1 MSRPHSIR
9 RYVALGFAAVVPL
22 VVLSSVHRGAEGQQ
36 APAAPPT
43 LTPAE
48 QAERIARTGGSV
60 PVESNINAALRR
72 FEPGNKTYWHSHDG
86 GFILF
91 VQEGRARV
99 QRRGEPMKELR
110 VGEIDYAP
118 PGVEH
123 WHGAAPNEP
132 LVQLGVVPFGGGI
145 RFLEPVTDAQYNGQS
160 R

>member
-1 MSRPHSIR
+1 MTRSWSLHRSIAFR
-9 RYVALGFAAVVPL
+9 CAAVAWL
-22 VVLSSVHRGAEGQQ
+22 VAVSIPGSNVAGQQ
-36 APAAPPT
+36 APPAS

-48 QAERIARTGGSV
+48 QAERVARTGGSV

-72 FEPGNKTYWHSHDG
+72 FEPGSKTYWHSHDG

-99 QRRGEPMKELR
+99 QRRGELMKELGP
-110 VGEIDYAP
+110 GEIDYVP

-123 WHGAAPNEP
+123 WHGAAPNEA
-132 LVQLGVVPFGGGI
+132 LLQLGVVPFGGGI
-145 RFLEPVTDAQYNGQS
+145 KFMEPVTDAQYNGQA

>member
-1 MSRPHSIR
+1 MSRPQSIR
-9 RYVALGFAAVVPL
+9 HYVALSLAAIVPVAVL
-22 VVLSSVHRGAEGQQ
+22 VVVNHGAEGQQ
-36 APAAPPT
+36 APASPPT

-48 QAERIARTGGSV
+48 QAERLARTGGSV

-72 FEPGNKTYWHSHDG
+72 FEPGNKTYWHSHEG

-99 QRRGEPMKELR
+99 QRRGEPMKELGP
-110 VGEIDYAP
+110 GEIDYAA

-132 LVQLGVVPFGGGI
+132 LLQLGVVPFGGGI
-145 RFLEPVTDAQYNGQS
+145 KFLEPVTDAQYDGRSQ
-160 R
+160 